1 VLTIPTVGGF
11 LGGILIGKGPLFRA
25 NYILLYGVTIK
36 IVADAMFT
44 LITPDK
50 LILAL
55 IAGFVSMF
63 GMGIVLV
70 GVIVC
75 VQLSCQDSHIGLATL
90 VMSSIRSMG
99 GSMAVTIYS
108 SIMQNT
114 LKEQAGPRV
123 AKAIAPY
130 NVPKSSLPMLI
141 KLLIGNREKDA
152 AKLPGVT
159 TQVMKAAGTA
169 IKWAWSVAFQ

>member
-1 VLTIPTVGGF
+1 MADAPIVGGF
-11 LGGILIGKGPLFRA
+11 LGGILIGKGRLFRA
-25 NYILLYGVTIK
+25 NYMLLYGATLK
-36 IVADAMFT
+36 ITADTMFIF
-44 LITPDK
+44 ITPDR

-63 GMGIVLV
+63 GMGIILV

-75 VQLSCQDSHIGLATL
+75 VQLTCQDSHIGLATL

-99 GSMAVTIYS
+99 GSVAITIYT

-114 LKEQAGPRV
+114 IKEQAGVRV
-123 AKAIAPY
+123 GKAIAPY
-130 NVPKSSLPMLI
+130 NVPKTSVPSLI

-159 TQVMKAAGTA
+159 AQVMKAAGLA
-169 IKWAWSVAFQ
+169 IKWAWSVAYQ

>member
-1 VLTIPTVGGF
+1 MIVGGF

-25 NYILLYGVTIK
+25 NYMLLYGVTIK
-36 IVADAMFT
+36 IAADAMFT

-50 LILAL
+50 LVLAL
-55 IAGFVSMF
+55 VAGFVSMF

-75 VQLSCQDSHIGLATL
+75 VQLTCQDSHIGLATL

-108 SIMQNT
+108 SIMQNSM
-114 LKEQAGPRV
+114 KEQAGPRV
-123 AKAIAPY
+123 AKAVLPMG
-130 NVPKSSLPMLI
+130 VPQTTLPMLI
-141 KLLIGNREKDA
+141 KLLMGNREKDA

-159 TQVMKAAGTA
+159 AAVMKAAGTA